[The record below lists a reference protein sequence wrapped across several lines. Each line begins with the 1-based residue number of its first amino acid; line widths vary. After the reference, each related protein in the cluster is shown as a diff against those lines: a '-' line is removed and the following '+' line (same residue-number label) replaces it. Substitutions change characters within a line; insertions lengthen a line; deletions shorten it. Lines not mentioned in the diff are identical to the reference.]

1 MRTSGNEKTVD
12 KLFLS
17 PWGDTCPSIFQ
28 PFFFFFKASV
38 AKLLNVKCK
47 DGQLQCVEV
56 NFVFLLLLDFLPHS
70 SVKCDSEKAPSAL
83 PLLLWPEGLSV
94 STPILYQQTGLSALF
109 ISLLLI
115 LRAPRLLKTHPAF
128 YLLFR
133 RLLQVPLSSEPILR
147 VYTHLFLAS
156 HPGDCVQA
164 NTLPCEGF
172 PRTNPGSLI
181 QVFPTFTANQH
192 LEISTGK
199 HLMGPAS

>member
-1 MRTSGNEKTVD
+1 MSFSFFWISCHIHPSSVTARRHHRLYRCYCGLKGY
-12 KLFLS
+12 LS
-17 PWGDTCPSIFQ
+17 P
-28 PFFFFFKASV
+28 
-38 AKLLNVKCK
+38 
-47 DGQLQCVEV
+47 
-56 NFVFLLLLDFLPHS
+56 PH
-70 SVKCDSEKAPSAL
+70 
-83 PLLLWPEGLSV
+83 
-94 STPILYQQTGLSALF
+94 LYQQTGLSALF
-109 ISLLLI
+109 LSLLLI
-115 LRAPRLLKTHPAF
+115 LRAPLLLKTPPAF

-181 QVFPTFTANQH
+181 QVFPIFTANQH